1 MVDEFFQ
8 LPSDVFVEIGNCCR
22 TWFTLFLMI
31 KSVKG
36 FRRGIRE
43 DRIMI
48 QDGVL
53 AMEVSMY
60 VILFVNMIFKS
71 NLSKT

>member
-1 MVDEFFQ
+1 
-8 LPSDVFVEIGNCCR
+8 
-22 TWFTLFLMI
+22 MI